1 MVCKHLCD
9 PSAVVQT
16 EHELIPALLLEA
28 WAGNIEVA
36 LASWLLYNKVGAAF
50 AAPIVVVVLSFITLT
65 ALVQFTGDAQR
76 MWMAGVQ
83 KRVGLT
89 ATVIASMKNIKVS
102 GLASPIFD
110 FIQNLR
116 VNELKA
122 GSRLRKLNLLTTTL
136 AFGPTFISP
145 VLTYAVARRTLD
157 ANTLFTSLSYLVLLA
172 TPLTNVIK
180 TVQLVISGLACL
192 GRIQAFLESEPRED
206 FRMVL
211 PTAKQ
216 NLEKDPIET
225 VLAPERPQPI
235 LSSSAITVSGG
246 SFGWE
251 ENIAVLD
258 NIDIHIP
265 KSALTIVV
273 GPIASGKS
281 TLCKALLGEIPFS
294 RGSVTMNTNIGRVA
308 YCDQIPF
315 LSNSSIR
322 SNILGY
328 SAFDSERYADVLDA
342 TMLTLDF
349 ETLPQGDETSVGSNG
364 ITLSGGQRQRISLA
378 RALYLQ
384 SDLLIL
390 DDVFSGLDAETE
402 EHVFRRVFGPGG
414 IIQRRQAAVMLCTH
428 SVRHL
433 PFAQHI
439 IVLGTE
445 GSIVEQGTFAELV
458 ANENYVHSLRVSAL
472 DSDTDSNSSKSKD
485 GRGDIVPAVVGLAA
499 VPTLAVPKAPAT
511 ARQLGDWTVYKLYS
525 RSMGLFLTA
534 SLFWWAALYG
544 FFFNFPT
551 IWLKYWSDD
560 AFNEHPV
567 HSYSYYVGIYA
578 LLQTCCLLSL
588 VALGYLIWVTGIR
601 KSGAYLHRDALR
613 TLIRAPLRFFT
624 TTDQG
629 IITNLFSQDLNLVDT
644 ELPNALL
651 NTLINLTPAIGQ
663 TAVMLTS
670 SPYIAISYP
679 FLLGLMWLVQKFYL
693 RTSRQLRILD
703 LETKSPL

>member
-1 MVCKHLCD
+1 M
-9 PSAVVQT
+9 
-16 EHELIPALLLEA
+16 
-28 WAGNIEVA
+28 IEVA

-50 AAPIVVVVLSFITLT
+50 AAPIVIVILSFIVLSTI
-65 ALVQFTGDAQR
+65 VQYTGNAQR

-102 GLASPIFD
+102 GLASPISD

-116 VNELKA
+116 VNELMA
-122 GSRLRKLNLLTTTL
+122 GSRLRKLNLLTTAL
-136 AFGPTFISP
+136 AFGPVFISP
-145 VLTYAVARRTLD
+145 VMTYAIARRTLD
-157 ANTLFTSLSYLVLLA
+157 ANTLFTSLSYLVLLT
-172 TPLTNVIK
+172 TPLTNIIK
-180 TVQLVISGLACL
+180 TVQLVMSGLACL
-192 GRIQAFLESEPRED
+192 GRIQAFLESTPRED
-206 FRMVL
+206 FRVVL
-211 PTAKQ
+211 PTAKP
-216 NLEKDPIET
+216 NFEKVLIET
-225 VLAPERPQPI
+225 GLAAERPDGI
-235 LSSSAITVSGG
+235 LSSSAITVSDG

-251 ENIAVLD
+251 DDIAVLH
-258 NIDIHIP
+258 NVNIHIP
-265 KSALTIVV
+265 KSSLTIVV

-281 TLCKALLGEIPFS
+281 TLCKALLGETPFS
-294 RGSVTMNTNIGRVA
+294 RGSVTINTNIERVA
-308 YCDQIPF
+308 YCDESPF

-328 SAFDSERYADVLDA
+328 SAFNPERYADIIEA
-342 TMLTLDF
+342 TMLTSDF
-349 ETLPQGDETSVGSNG
+349 ETLPQGDETIVGSNG
-364 ITLSGGQRQRISLA
+364 ITLSGGQKQRISLA
-378 RALYLQ
+378 RALYLE

-390 DDVFSGLDAETE
+390 DDIFSGLDAETE

-414 IIQRRQAAVMLCTH
+414 IIQRRQATAMLCTH

-433 PFAQHI
+433 PSAQNI

-445 GSIVEQGTFAELV
+445 GSVLEQGSFEELV
-458 ANENYVHSLRVSAL
+458 ANEKYVHSLGVSTSE
-472 DSDTDSNSSKSKD
+472 SDTDIDSSRSTD
-485 GRGDIVPAVVGLAA
+485 SGGDIGPAVAGRLPALPHLV
-499 VPTLAVPKAPAT
+499 VPKAPAT
-511 ARQLGDWTVYKLYS
+511 ARQLGDWTVYKLYF
-525 RSMGLFLTA
+525 RSMGLVLTG
-534 SLFWWAALYG
+534 SMFWCAALYG

-560 AFNEHPV
+560 AFTEHPK

-601 KSGAYLHRDALR
+601 KSGANLHRDALR

-651 NTLINLTPAIGQ
+651 NSLINLTPAIGQ
-663 TAVMLTS
+663 AAVMVTA
-670 SPYIAISYP
+670 SPYVAISYP
-679 FLLGLMWLVQKFYL
+679 FLLGLMWFIQKFYL